1 MATIPP
7 VLSETF
13 KRTAALRR
21 SLELGAASLMRRRP
35 EPRLAIEGLPEQFA
49 TLQSPGLHAVY
60 VDSSAARDALLFNTA
75 RLSPAKFTTLAL
87 ARAPDAIAA
96 SLRERGF
103 GARHGDINW
112 PRKFNVLALDPP
124 AMADE
129 FEANTV
135 APLVRL
141 VGGLRALKRF
151 GLKVGALYVIEGAD
165 HWFSWHN
172 SAALAQ
178 ESRFLANWCAMRQCS
193 MVLILNAVE
202 KPEDQVDAIVDQ
214 FNGVSTHTSA
224 LHGMHGFHGAFSGV
238 SHLLQSHGEMIW
250 RIEFWRVR
258 DALVTG
264 ESLPLRF
271 TESGELALA
280 QGTVDGSSDAMFL
293 TRDESR
299 VVVSHAAVAAEPWL
313 PPHWEVVP
321 DNTDVVAA
329 CRDARGVTVLL
340 DYSNQRSLPDLC
352 QTIHALRG
360 NCGRAL
366 KLVIRERGEFMRHQ
380 YELLALSLGANLVI
394 GRDVPFSRVQS
405 LLESVQG
412 QLNTRPIISDYQSAL
427 SAALSDS
434 VCGYL
439 PVPLFCEQVQRVIE
453 RGHVLRLP
461 HMLFQL
467 QLRPEIA
474 HLEVLQ
480 SCVLRRA
487 GDICTADHEYVYL
500 FLFAC
505 RVSDADNVLQRIFGA
520 NLARYF
526 EREVRYIDEID
537 FVEQLRRLKTND
549 LARAAAD
556 YSDALATERTATPVQ
571 EPAAATAAP
580 VALVP
585 APTVQVAPVQPL
597 TVAEA
602 PTAERAAVTQLD
614 PAPNLKPRREKWPRA
629 EPYKMPIVKSAR
641 P

>member
-21 SLELGAASLMRRRP
+21 SLELGAASLIRRRR
-35 EPRLAIEGLPEQFA
+35 EPRLAIDGLPEQFA
-49 TLQSPGLHAVY
+49 TLQSPGLHVVY
-60 VDSSAARDALLFNTA
+60 VDPSAARDALLFETI
-75 RLSPAKFTTLAL
+75 RQSQAKFSTLAL
-87 ARAPDAIAA
+87 SRPPEDIADA
-96 SLRERGF
+96 LRERGF
-103 GARHGDINW
+103 AARNATASW
-112 PRKFNVLALDPP
+112 PRKLNVLSLEPP
-124 AMADE
+124 PEVDE
-129 FEANTV
+129 FEAPTV
-135 APLVRL
+135 APLARV

-193 MVLILNAVE
+193 MLLVLNGQDKEI
-202 KPEDQVDAIVDQ
+202 DQSDVIAEQ
-214 FNGVSTHTSA
+214 YTGVSAKSA
-224 LHGMHGFHGAFSGV
+224 ALHGFHGAFSGV
-238 SHLLQSHGEMIW
+238 SHLLQSHGEMVW
-250 RIEFWRVR
+250 RIEFWRVK

-271 TESGELALA
+271 TEDGKLSLA
-280 QGTVDGSSDAMFL
+280 QGKIDGTGDAMFL

-299 VVVSHAAVAAEPWL
+299 VIVSHPSVAAEPWV

-321 DNTDVVAA
+321 TNTDAIEA
-329 CRDARGVTVLL
+329 CRDARGATVLL
-340 DYSNQRSLPDLC
+340 DYSSQRSLPDLC

-360 NCGRAL
+360 RCGRAL

-412 QLNTRPIISDYQSAL
+412 QLSTRPIISDYQSAL

-439 PVPLFCEQVQRVIE
+439 SVPLFCEQVQRVIE
-453 RGHVLRLP
+453 RGQVLRLP

-467 QLRPEIA
+467 QLRAEVA
-474 HLEVLQ
+474 HLDVLQ
-480 SCVLRRA
+480 SCVLRRT

-505 RVSDADNVLQRIFGA
+505 RVSDADNVLQRIFGGD
-520 NLARYF
+520 LARYF
-526 EREVRYIDEID
+526 EREVRYIDEVD
-537 FVEQLRRLKTND
+537 FAEQLRRLKSND
-549 LARAAAD
+549 MTRAAPD
-556 YSDALATERTATPVQ
+556 YSDALAAERTATPVQ
-571 EPAAATAAP
+571 IPPTSTAAP
-580 VALVP
+580 GS
-585 APTVQVAPVQPL
+585 TSTQ
-597 TVAEA
+597 T
-602 PTAERAAVTQLD
+602 AAVTVELSPPEAKPADTPTAIAASIVMAEPD
-614 PAPNLKPRREKWPRA
+614 PGLKPRREKWPRA
-629 EPYKMPIVKSAR
+629 VPFEMPIVKSAR